1 MKYDIQRTS
10 QFKKDY
16 KLAKKRGLEIDK
28 LKKVISILA
37 DGKEL
42 PVEYLNHPL
51 KGNYKDCM
59 ECHIEPDWLLVYK
72 IEEELLILS
81 LQRTG
86 THSDIF

>member
-51 KGNYKDCM
+51 KGNYNDCM
-59 ECHIEPDWLLVYK
+59 ECYIEPDWLLVYK

>member
-16 KLAKKRGLEIDK
+16 KLAKKRGLELDK

-42 PVEYLNHPL
+42 PAEYLNHHL
-51 KGNYKDCM
+51 TGNYKGCM

-72 IEEELLILS
+72 IEGELLILS

-86 THSDIF
+86 THSDLF